1 MLTDFVWLHEVNLL
15 LSFLDTKII
24 FYIVLVFLFPVVVY
38 LVFRNRFLAGKLV
51 LKKYVRMS
59 LLILLATIFI
69 LGFVVFKNEKND
81 AVVSGTPVVSKVDN
95 GMDITWMGFSTNAR
109 YRSLMY
115 VWTKQLTKT
124 IMVMPAGYNQAS
136 IEKNL
141 KLKKSIRVGLKI
153 SQTRLLSIS

>member
-69 LGFVVFKNEKND
+69 LGFVVFKNEK
-81 AVVSGTPVVSKVDN
+81 
-95 GMDITWMGFSTNAR
+95 MM
-109 YRSLMY
+109 
-115 VWTKQLTKT
+115 QLF
-124 IMVMPAGYNQAS
+124 Q
-136 IEKNL
+136 E
-141 KLKKSIRVGLKI
+141 
-153 SQTRLLSIS
+153 LLSYQRLTMEWILHGWVFRQMRVIDL

>member
-69 LGFVVFKNEKND
+69 LGFVVFKND
-81 AVVSGTPVVSKVDN
+81 
-95 GMDITWMGFSTNAR
+95 
-109 YRSLMY
+109 
-115 VWTKQLTKT
+115 
-124 IMVMPAGYNQAS
+124 
-136 IEKNL
+136 
-141 KLKKSIRVGLKI
+141 KL
-153 SQTRLLSIS
+153 QE

>member
-1 MLTDFVWLHEVNLL
+1 M
-15 LSFLDTKII
+15 FLKM
-24 FYIVLVFLFPVVVY
+24 
-38 LVFRNRFLAGKLV
+38 K
-51 LKKYVRMS
+51 
-59 LLILLATIFI
+59 
-69 LGFVVFKNEKND
+69 KND